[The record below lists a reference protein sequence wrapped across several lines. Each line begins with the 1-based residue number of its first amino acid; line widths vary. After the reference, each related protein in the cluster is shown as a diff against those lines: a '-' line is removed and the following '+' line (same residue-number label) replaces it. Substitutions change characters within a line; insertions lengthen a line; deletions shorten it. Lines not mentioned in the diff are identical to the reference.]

1 MYVKATGWYLQLSSK
16 TKYATISLPIGITDE
31 IDQLIKAFGFWPS
44 RGAFVREACLEK
56 IRDEQKR
63 LELRKD
69 K

>member
-1 MYVKATGWYLQLSSK
+1 MYVKATGWYIRMSSK
-16 TKYATISLPIGITDE
+16 TRYATVSLPKGITDE
-31 IDQLIKAFGFWPS
+31 IDQLIEAFGFWPS

-63 LELRKD
+63 LESRKD